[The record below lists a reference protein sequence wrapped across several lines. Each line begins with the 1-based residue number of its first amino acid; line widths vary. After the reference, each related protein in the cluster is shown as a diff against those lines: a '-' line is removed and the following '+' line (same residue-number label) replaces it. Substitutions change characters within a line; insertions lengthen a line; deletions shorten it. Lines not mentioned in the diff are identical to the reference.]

1 MTTNLMAKGQLQR
14 GKGSLVRDLPEAVIV
29 ISVVKKDI
37 QHVNVESVNEEVR
50 KKRKEN
56 QANTAKEKVHLKVAK
71 EIETRARNVDIVL
84 ETKNMKS

>member
-1 MTTNLMAKGQLQR
+1 M
-14 GKGSLVRDLPEAVIV
+14 
-29 ISVVKKDI
+29 
-37 QHVNVESVNEEVR
+37 NVESVNEEVR
-50 KKRKEN
+50 KKRKEK